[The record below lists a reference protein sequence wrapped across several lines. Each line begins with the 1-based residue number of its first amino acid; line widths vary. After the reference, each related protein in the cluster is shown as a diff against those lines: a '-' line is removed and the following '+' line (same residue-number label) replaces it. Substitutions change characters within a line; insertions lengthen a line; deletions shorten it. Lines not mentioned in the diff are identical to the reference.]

1 MIWMERLLAIAIKEA
16 RQLARD
22 RVTFGMIIGVP
33 ILQMLLFGYAINFD
47 VRDVDAAVLDQSRT
61 TLSRQLVGDLQAT
74 QVIRVVRQ
82 AGSERELRQLM
93 QSGVAKV
100 GIVVAADL
108 ERRLFEGDRP
118 ALQLLVD
125 GSQPALEDIAQG
137 LGAMPVMRRTGAQAA
152 AARHFEIRTEY
163 NPARRTAIQI
173 VPALVGTIL
182 TMTMVIFTSGA
193 IVRERERGNLEL
205 LITTPVTR
213 WQLLAGKL
221 LPYIAIGL
229 VQTTLILIVGRALFG
244 VPLVGS
250 LVDLYLGALVFIA
263 AALAL
268 GLFISTIAQTQF
280 QAFQMAFVTMLP
292 SILLSGFMF
301 PFEGMPEFAQAI
313 AQVLP
318 LTHFNEII
326 RGITLRGATLADL
339 QTPLLKLV
347 IFLAVM
353 LALAAT
359 RFRKRLD

>member
-1 MIWMERLLAIAIKEA
+1 MIWLERLLAIAAKEA

-22 RVTFGMIIGVP
+22 RITFGMIIGVP

-47 VRDVDAAVLDQSRT
+47 VRDVDAVVLDQSRT
-61 TLSRQLVGDLQAT
+61 SLSRQLVGDLQAT
-74 QVIRVVRQ
+74 QVIRVVHQ

-93 QSGVAKV
+93 RSGQARV

-108 ERRLFEGDRP
+108 ERRLFEGGRP
-118 ALQLLVD
+118 AVQLLVD
-125 GSQPALEDIAQG
+125 GSQPSLENLAQG
-137 LGAMPVMRRTGAQAA
+137 LRDMPVLRRAGAGAGA
-152 AARHFEIRTEY
+152 VASFEIRTEY
-163 NPARRTAIQI
+163 NPSRRTAVQI

-182 TMTMVIFTSGA
+182 SMTMVIFTSGA

-213 WQLLAGKL
+213 GQLLAGKL
-221 LPYIAIGL
+221 LPYVAIGL
-229 VQTTLILIVGRALFG
+229 IQTTLILLVGAALFG

-301 PFEGMPEFAQAI
+301 PFEGMPAAAQAI

-318 LTHFNEII
+318 LTHFVEII
-326 RGITLRGATLADL
+326 RGIVLRGATLAEMRA
-339 QTPLLKLV
+339 PLLKLLLFLLV
-347 IFLAVM
+347 MFALAV
-353 LALAAT
+353 A